1 MTATDTRPAAASSPG
16 AAARPTDGRPAQGD
30 VRRTLLGLL
39 ASALGVFPLFELFTD
54 SGWLVDVWLSMAIV
68 IAPPVLLRRARPA
81 SAMHTWIGVALLVP
95 WLTLTFLRA
104 HAVLGFLP
112 FAGAFH
118 DLRTLL
124 GQLHDTTADSVAPV
138 HSTVAIRLA
147 LCAVL
152 GLLTALVDML
162 AVVGRHGALA
172 GVPLLVVFTVSGAV
186 PRHPVAWSWFGI
198 AAVAFLILLALDSS
212 DDIQRWGHFVQRS
225 QKAGRGRASGAFS
238 GYRIAAVAIAL
249 ALLVPVLIPDNSG
262 NFLSDLFHPSQG
274 SGQDGFGQDLNAGVG
289 TGGIDPFAALH
300 GELNRDKS
308 VDLLSVRITSTDGSV
323 GRPRGVQPFYLRT
336 NVLST
341 FAGDGWRPGPE
352 GRSEPA
358 DGSGYGSELGPS
370 SQSVARYTAEIT
382 ISGLRSNPPVFT
394 APTSI
399 SGLGA
404 NTSWS
409 PRNMLLVDST
419 VGSDQV
425 IREQVAQPEPT
436 VRELRAAAGSQEDPR
451 LAPWLQLPA
460 IAPYVRSLTARITR
474 QAATPYDR
482 AHAISNFFADPGNG
496 FTYSLQTATGDSGDA
511 LTDFLQKRIGY
522 CQQYAASMGVMLRLA
537 GVPARLVLGYAH
549 HTPVDGTFDVNTFD
563 AHAWVEA
570 WFAGVGWVP
579 FDPTPL
585 AGITGG
591 LANDLPW
598 APHRSDAPA
607 GSDAVPTRRPTRPVP
622 LPVTRAPVQPGPV
635 ARQAPGAGLTLP
647 LTLLLIV
654 VVVLG
659 LALLPAAVR
668 TGRRRHRLRRI
679 RDGDTD
685 ALWAE
690 LSDTAR
696 DLGYVWS
703 EARSPRQVA
712 RWLGSSSDV
721 ASAPLRSLTEA
732 VESARY
738 RPAAT
743 AVGGS
748 ELVSELET
756 VRQGLGARRSPRER
770 LRAFLWPAS
779 LDWSRVP
786 VLGRWLPGG
795 AAARRH

>member
-1 MTATDTRPAAASSPG
+1 MTQTATRPAAATSGG
-16 AAARPTDGRPAQGD
+16 AAAPAGGRPAQGD
-30 VRRTLLGLL
+30 VRRTLFGLL

-54 SGWLVDVWLSMAIV
+54 AGWLVDVWLAMAIV
-68 IAPPVLLRRARPA
+68 IAPAAILRRTRPA
-81 SAMHTWIGVALLVP
+81 AATHTWIGVALLVP
-95 WLTLTFLRA
+95 WLTLNFLHT

-112 FAGAFH
+112 LSGAFH
-118 DLRTLL
+118 DLSTLL
-124 GQLHDTTADSVAPV
+124 RQLHDTTADSVAPV

-152 GLLTALVDML
+152 GLLAALVDML

-186 PRHPVAWSWFGI
+186 PRHPVAWLWFAI
-198 AAVAFLILLALDSS
+198 AAAAFLILLALDSS
-212 DDIQRWGHFVQRS
+212 DDIQRWGHFVPRS
-225 QKAGRGRASGAFS
+225 QKIARGRASGAFS
-238 GYRIAAVAIAL
+238 GYRIAAVAIVL
-249 ALLVPVLIPDNSG
+249 ALLVPVLIPDDSG
-262 NFLSDLFHPSQG
+262 NFLSTLFHPSRG
-274 SGQDGFGQDLNAGVG
+274 SGDDGFGQDLNAGVG

-300 GELNRDKS
+300 GELNRDKA
-308 VDLLSVRITSTDGSV
+308 VDLLTVRITSADGSV
-323 GRPRGVQPFYLRT
+323 GRPGGVQPFYLRT

-358 DGSGYGSELGPS
+358 DRSSFGSELGPS
-370 SQSVARYTAEIT
+370 SPSVARYTAEIT
-382 ISGLRSNPPVFT
+382 VSGLRSNPPVFA
-394 APTSI
+394 APTSL
-399 SGLGA
+399 SGLGGDP
-404 NTSWS
+404 SWN

-419 VGSDQV
+419 VTSDQV

-436 VRELRAAAGSQEDPR
+436 VGQLRAAVGSQEDPR

-460 IAPYVRSLTARITR
+460 IAPYVRSLTARVTR
-474 QAATPYDR
+474 NVRTPYDR
-482 AHAISNFFADPGNG
+482 ARAISTFFADPRNG
-496 FTYSLQTATGDSGDA
+496 FTYSLQTVTGDSGDA
-511 LTDFLQKRIGY
+511 LTDFLQKRVGY

-549 HTPVDGTFDVNTFD
+549 HTPIDGTFEVNTFD

-570 WFAGVGWVP
+570 WFAGAGWVP

-585 AGITGG
+585 DGITGG
-591 LANDLPW
+591 AANDLPW
-598 APHRSDAPA
+598 ALHRSDAP
-607 GSDAVPTRRPTRPVP
+607 GGTDVPSRRPTRP
-622 LPVTRAPVQPGPV
+622 APVQTSR
-635 ARQAPGAGLTLP
+635 ARTQATPTAQQAPGTDVALP
-647 LTLLLIV
+647 LTLLLV
-654 VVVLG
+654 LVVLSG

-668 TGRRRHRLRRI
+668 TQRRRHRLRRV

-703 EARSPRQVA
+703 DARSPRQVA
-712 RWLGSSSDV
+712 RWLGGSSDV
-721 ASAPLRSLTEA
+721 ASDSVRSLAQA

-738 RPAAT
+738 RPAGA
-743 AVGGS
+743 AAGGS
-748 ELVSELET
+748 GLVDELER

-770 LRAFLWPAS
+770 ARAFLWPAS

-795 AAARRH
+795 AGARRH